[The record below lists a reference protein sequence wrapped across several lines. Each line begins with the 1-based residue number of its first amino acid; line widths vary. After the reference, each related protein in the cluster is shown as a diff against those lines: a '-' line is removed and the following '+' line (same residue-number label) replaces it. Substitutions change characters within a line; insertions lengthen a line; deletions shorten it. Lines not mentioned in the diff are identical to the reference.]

1 MCEEFLHALFV
12 ATHLKVHINLEIPR
26 ISVSIRPLQYH
37 AQIIDRAEVAFANI
51 YHYAGVLPLTQRDL
65 AVFIL
70 RFQG

>member
-37 AQIIDRAEVAFANI
+37 AQIIDRAEVAFTNI
-51 YHYAGVLPLTQRDL
+51 YHYARVLPLTQRDL

-70 RFQG
+70 RFQ